1 MKKTFILLSIGDVSA
16 KGNVTLKLSYKKG
29 LIKQT
34 LYILADEADTKEL
47 KVGQD
52 ITDMMPESFVIRESH
67 MIGDDQQEIVTKW
80 IELV

>member
-1 MKKTFILLSIGDVSA
+1 MKKSFILLSIGDLSA
-16 KGNVTLKLSYKKG
+16 KGNVSLKISYKKG

-52 ITDMMPESFVIRESH
+52 ITDMMPDNFVIRPSIL
-67 MIGDDQQEIVTKW
+67 IGDEGQEIVTKW